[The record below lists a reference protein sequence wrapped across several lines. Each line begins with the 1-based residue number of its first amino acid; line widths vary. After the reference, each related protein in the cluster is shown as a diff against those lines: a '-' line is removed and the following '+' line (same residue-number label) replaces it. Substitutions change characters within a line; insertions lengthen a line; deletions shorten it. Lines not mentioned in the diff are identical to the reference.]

1 MKRKNPLKVAT
12 PEFRSLIRLCPP
24 RPQRSPPV
32 SGTSDVC
39 DPGVYCG
46 QCLDKGRELRW
57 GIEFQ
62 SMRVNL
68 TPGWAFPWS
77 DVYSWFASLPTP
89 NTWTHKQKDGN
100 KTKYCRLRL
109 YYEVRELTNT
119 WDRSKTNL
127 DMREWWRFSAL
138 DKTLCRPDRQTQRH
152 SETLSSWRSQKDS
165 LVWIFSLIF

>member
-24 RPQRSPPV
+24 RPQRSPPM
-32 SGTSDVC
+32 SRTSDVC
-39 DPGVYCG
+39 VTRGFIAANVWT
-46 QCLDKGRELRW
+46 REERWAGW

-89 NTWTHKQKDGN
+89 NTWTHKQKEIFGN
-100 KTKYCRLRL
+100 KTKMRIKC
-109 YYEVRELTNT
+109 VRQNFEPPRQT
-119 WDRSKTNL
+119 DSKTFWN
-127 DMREWWRFSAL
+127 
-138 DKTLCRPDRQTQRH
+138 P
-152 SETLSSWRSQKDS
+152 LSSWRSQKDS
-165 LVWIFSLIF
+165 LVWVFSLIF